1 MPPEGPE
8 FRDLVGEG
16 LASEEEARLR
26 RVHDLLVA
34 AGPPP
39 ELPPE
44 LESFAEPR
52 RRLPLLPR
60 PRLAA
65 AVVLAAASVAVAF
78 GVGVLVGHGGGG
90 GESFQT
96 ERVIKMKGTAAA
108 PNSIAS
114 IDLGEGDSAGN
125 WPLVLH
131 VTQLPKQAGGQYY
144 ELWLTRR
151 GKLVAT
157 CGTFRVADPTR
168 TISIRLNA
176 PYKLRSF
183 DEWVVTDDHR
193 HVLMRTV

>member
-1 MPPEGPE
+1 MNEPDL
-8 FRDLVGEG
+8 RKLVGDD
-16 LASEEEARLR
+16 LTPEEEARLQH
-26 RVHDLLVA
+26 VHELLVT

-39 ELPPE
+39 ELPPV
-44 LESFAEPR
+44 LESYAEPR

-65 AVVLAAASVAVAF
+65 AVVLAAASVALAF
-78 GVGVLVGHGGGG
+78 GVGFLLGDRGGGG
-90 GESFQT
+90 FQT
-96 ERVIKMKGTAAA
+96 ERVIQMRGTSGA
-108 PNSIAS
+108 PNAIAS
-114 IDLGEGDSAGN
+114 IDLGAGDQGGN

-131 VTQLPKQAGGQYY
+131 VSQLPTQPAGQYY

-157 CGTFRVADPTR
+157 CGTFRVTDHTR
-168 TISIRLNA
+168 TTSIRLNA
-176 PYKLRSF
+176 PYNLKSF